1 MNIAIFAY
9 NFPHKKTQDFLFRLL
24 VENIDIKCVLAND
37 LVELNLPKSILR
49 EKPKHTDLVYPQK
62 ICDRFNI
69 PYYNVMH
76 NSKECE
82 ELLNR
87 HDIDL
92 GIIAGARILKQN
104 IIQSVN
110 IGIINFHPGLLP
122 EVRGLDAL
130 KWAIYNDLP
139 IGVTAHLIDSKIDA
153 GRIIMKK
160 EIPIYKD
167 DTLID
172 VSLRLHEL
180 QVNLLPQAIKEVKNK
195 PKEMF
200 QEVDAS
206 FPYNRK
212 METDK
217 EITLLE
223 KWNERLN
230 RIFI

>member
-1 MNIAIFAY
+1 MNIAVFAY

-24 VENIDIKCVLAND
+24 LENIDVKCVLASD
-37 LVELNLPKSILR
+37 FVELNLTESILR
-49 EKPKHTDLVYPQK
+49 VKPRHIDLVHPQR
-62 ICDRFNI
+62 ICERFNI

-76 NSKECE
+76 NSEECE
-82 ELLNR
+82 ELLNKY
-87 HDIDL
+87 DIDL

-104 IIQSVN
+104 IIESVK
-110 IGIINFHPGLLP
+110 IGIINFHPGILP
-122 EVRGLDAL
+122 EIRGLDAL

-160 EIPIYKD
+160 EVPIYKD

-172 VSLRLHEL
+172 VSLRLHEF
-180 QVNLLPQAIKEVKNK
+180 QVNLLPQVIKEVESK

-200 QEVDAS
+200 QKVDIS
-206 FPYNRK
+206 LPYDRK
-212 METDK
+212 MEADK
-217 EITLLE
+217 EMILLE

-230 RIFI
+230 RI

>member
-1 MNIAIFAY
+1 MNIAVFAY

-24 VENIDIKCVLAND
+24 LENIDVKCVLASD
-37 LVELNLPKSILR
+37 FVELNLTESILR
-49 EKPKHTDLVYPQK
+49 VKPRHIDLVHPQR
-62 ICDRFNI
+62 ICERFNI

-76 NSKECE
+76 NSEECE
-82 ELLNR
+82 ELLNKY
-87 HDIDL
+87 DIDL

-104 IIQSVN
+104 IIESVK
-110 IGIINFHPGLLP
+110 IGIINFHPGILP
-122 EVRGLDAL
+122 EIRGLDAL

-160 EIPIYKD
+160 EVPIYKD

-172 VSLRLHEL
+172 VSLRLHEF
-180 QVNLLPQAIKEVKNK
+180 QVNLLPQVIKEVESK

-200 QEVDAS
+200 QKVDIS
-206 FPYNRK
+206 LPYNRK
-212 METDK
+212 MEADK
-217 EITLLE
+217 EMILLE

-230 RIFI
+230 RI

>member
-110 IGIINFHPGLLP
+110 IGIINFHPGLLQ
-122 EVRGLDAL
+122 VRD
-130 KWAIYNDLP
+130 
-139 IGVTAHLIDSKIDA
+139 
-153 GRIIMKK
+153 
-160 EIPIYKD
+160 
-167 DTLID
+167 
-172 VSLRLHEL
+172 
-180 QVNLLPQAIKEVKNK
+180 
-195 PKEMF
+195 
-200 QEVDAS
+200 
-206 FPYNRK
+206 
-212 METDK
+212 
-217 EITLLE
+217 
-223 KWNERLN
+223 
-230 RIFI
+230 

>member
-1 MNIAIFAY
+1 MNIAVFAY

-24 VENIDIKCVLAND
+24 LENIDVKCVLASD
-37 LVELNLPKSILR
+37 FVELNLTESILR
-49 EKPKHTDLVYPQK
+49 VKPRHIDLVHPQR
-62 ICDRFNI
+62 ICERFNI

-76 NSKECE
+76 NSEECE
-82 ELLNR
+82 ELLNKY
-87 HDIDL
+87 DIDL

-104 IIQSVN
+104 IIESVK
-110 IGIINFHPGLLP
+110 IGIINFHPGILP

-160 EIPIYKD
+160 EVPIYKD

-172 VSLRLHEL
+172 VSLRLHEF
-180 QVNLLPQAIKEVKNK
+180 QVNLLPQVIKEVESK

-200 QEVDAS
+200 QKVDIS
-206 FPYNRK
+206 LPYNRK
-212 METDK
+212 MEADK
-217 EITLLE
+217 EMILLE

-230 RIFI
+230 RI